1 MSVCVTVPHA
11 SVSISFYYYYYFFN
25 LAVLG
30 LHVSM
35 WTFSG
40 GDVQASLVAERGP

>member
-1 MSVCVTVPHA
+1 MSVCMTVPHA

-35 WTFSG
+35 WTVSS
-40 GDVQASLVAERGP
+40 GDVQASLVAEPGP